1 MKRPATV
8 LLTALAPV
16 SWGSTYAVTTEFL
29 PPDRPLFTG
38 LMRALPAGLV
48 LLALARVLP
57 RGVWWGKAAVLGAL
71 NIGAF
76 FPLLFLSA
84 YRMPGGMA
92 AVVGSVGPL
101 FVVGLSAL
109 LLGQRPAPRSVLTG
123 IVAAFGVSLVVLKAA
138 GTLDTVG
145 ALAALASAA
154 SMSAG
159 TVLTKRWG
167 RPDGVGPLA
176 LTAWQLTAG
185 GLLIAPVA
193 FLAEGAPP
201 ALDGRAVGG
210 YLYLALANTAVA
222 YWLWFRGIGR
232 LTATQVT
239 FLGPLS
245 PLTAAVIGWAALGQ
259 TLTPVQLA
267 GMALAFG
274 ATVAGQLRVG
284 GGVTKADG
292 GVAKADGDVA
302 KADWGVTKA
311 DGGARHS
318 AGHPHR
324 RTDDDYSAA
333 AASAAC
339 AFSARSTPARDS
351 EISRRRA
358 ALGSAEASHSSV
370 LRRVSSETWTD
381 G

>member
-1 MKRPATV
+1 MKRPTTV

-16 SWGSTYAVTTEFL
+16 SWGTTYAVTTEFL
-29 PPDRPLFTG
+29 PADRPLFTG
-38 LMRALPAGLV
+38 MMRALPAGLL
-48 LLALARVLP
+48 LLALGRVLP
-57 RGVWWGKAAVLGAL
+57 RGIWWGKAAVLGAL

-84 YRMPGGMA
+84 YRLPGGMA

-109 LLGQRPAPRSVLTG
+109 LLGQRPTARTVLAG
-123 IVAAFGVSLVVLKAA
+123 VVAAFGVSLVVLKAA
-138 GTLDTVG
+138 GALDTLGV
-145 ALAALASAA
+145 LAALASTA

-167 RPDGVGPLA
+167 RPDGVGPLVLA
-176 LTAWQLTAG
+176 GWQLTAG
-185 GLLIAPVA
+185 GLLIAPIA

-210 YLYLALANTAVA
+210 YLYLALANTAVS

-245 PLTAAVIGWAALGQ
+245 PLTAAVVGWAALGQ
-259 TLTPVQLA
+259 ALTPVQLT

-274 ATVAGQLRVG
+274 ATVAGQRAG
-284 GGVTKADG
+284 TGRGAGTGK
-292 GVAKADGDVA
+292 
-302 KADWGVTKA
+302 
-311 DGGARHS
+311 GARPG
-318 AGHPHR
+318 AGRPRR
-324 RTDDDYSAA
+324 RTDPVHA
-333 AASAAC
+333 
-339 AFSARSTPARDS
+339 PAQPVGR
-351 EISRRRA
+351 
-358 ALGSAEASHSSV
+358 
-370 LRRVSSETWTD
+370 
-381 G
+381 

>member
-1 MKRPATV
+1 MNRVATV

-16 SWGSTYAVTTEFL
+16 SWGTTYAVTTEFL

-38 LMRALPAGLV
+38 MMRALPAGLV

-76 FPLLFLSA
+76 FPLLFLAA
-84 YRMPGGMA
+84 YRLPGGMA

-101 FVVGLSAL
+101 IVVGLSAV
-109 LLGQRPAPRSVLTG
+109 LLGQRPTARSVLTG
-123 IVAAFGVSLVVLKAA
+123 LVAAFGVSLVVLRAA
-138 GTLDTVG
+138 GALDVVG
-145 ALAALASAA
+145 VAAAFASSA

-185 GLLIAPVA
+185 GLLIAPLA
-193 FLAEGAPP
+193 FLVEGAPP

-245 PLTAAVIGWAALGQ
+245 PLTAAVLGWAALGQ
-259 TLTPVQLA
+259 SLSPVQLA

-274 ATVAGQLRVG
+274 ATVAGQLGVRPPAALSLRSPGTRSAG
-284 GGVTKADG
+284 GRSPERRS
-292 GVAKADGDVA
+292 DVA
-302 KADWGVTKA
+302 E
-311 DGGARHS
+311 
-318 AGHPHR
+318 
-324 RTDDDYSAA
+324 AA
-333 AASAAC
+333 
-339 AFSARSTPARDS
+339 P
-351 EISRRRA
+351 E
-358 ALGSAEASHSSV
+358 V
-370 LRRVSSETWTD
+370 LRDVSRAL
-381 G
+381 

>member
-1 MKRPATV
+1 MADATHDLTGTTGRRSVTV

-29 PPDRPLFTG
+29 PADRPLFTG

-57 RGVWWGKAAVLGAL
+57 RGAWWWKSAVLGAL

-84 YRMPGGMA
+84 YRLPGGMA

-101 FVVGLSAL
+101 FVAGLAAL
-109 LLGQRPAPRSVLTG
+109 LLGERPTVRTLLTG
-123 IVAAFGVSLVVLKAA
+123 IAAALGVSLVVLQAA
-138 GTLDTVG
+138 GALDALGV
-145 ALAALASAA
+145 LAALASTA
-154 SMSAG
+154 SMSTG

-167 RPDGVGPLA
+167 RPEGVGPLA

-232 LTATQVT
+232 LSATQVT

-259 TLTPVQLA
+259 ALTPLQLT
-267 GMALAFG
+267 GMALAFT
-274 ATVAGQLRVG
+274 ATVVGQRRPRRV
-284 GGVTKADG
+284 TAPTAD
-292 GVAKADGDVA
+292 
-302 KADWGVTKA
+302 
-311 DGGARHS
+311 
-318 AGHPHR
+318 
-324 RTDDDYSAA
+324 RTPATA
-333 AASAAC
+333 PA
-339 AFSARSTPARDS
+339 STPVPATA
-351 EISRRRA
+351 IPAPAPVPAVPVTPASR
-358 ALGSAEASHSSV
+358 AS
-370 LRRVSSETWTD
+370 
-381 G
+381 

>member
-1 MKRPATV
+1 MKRSSTV

-16 SWGSTYAVTTEFL
+16 SWGTTYAVTTELL
-29 PPDRPLFTG
+29 PADRPLFTG
-38 LMRALPAGLV
+38 LMRALPAGLL
-48 LLALARVLP
+48 LLALGRVLP

-84 YRMPGGMA
+84 YRLPGGMA

-109 LLGQRPAPRSVLTG
+109 LLGQRPTARTVLAG
-123 IVAAFGVSLVVLKAA
+123 VVAAFGVSLVVLKAA
-138 GTLDTVG
+138 GALDPLGV
-145 ALAALASAA
+145 LAALASTA

-176 LTAWQLTAG
+176 LAGWQLTAG
-185 GLLIAPVA
+185 GLLIAPLA
-193 FLAEGAPP
+193 FVVEGAPP

-210 YLYLALANTAVA
+210 YLYLALANTAVS

-245 PLTAAVIGWAALGQ
+245 PLTAAVVGWAALGQ
-259 TLTPVQLA
+259 ALTPLQLT

-274 ATVAGQLRVG
+274 ATVAGQLRAG
-284 GGVTKADG
+284 GGTAVRRFGPAEREVRADRDRDRPG
-292 GVAKADGDVA
+292 RDRS
-302 KADWGVTKA
+302 
-311 DGGARHS
+311 GA
-318 AGHPHR
+318 
-324 RTDDDYSAA
+324 
-333 AASAAC
+333 
-339 AFSARSTPARDS
+339 PA
-351 EISRRRA
+351 
-358 ALGSAEASHSSV
+358 
-370 LRRVSSETWTD
+370 LRR
-381 G
+381 